1 MFYQRLLLFALKL
14 AIFDFHSPCSD
25 DWARSFRKQHTIRSL
40 WDRPLT
46 VRYNGRGASPHPA
59 GRHLREGVFAMDSQT
74 VIAVCALLALMVAI
88 ADLVRKE

>member
-1 MFYQRLLLFALKL
+1 VRLDGCAL
-14 AIFDFHSPCSD
+14 
-25 DWARSFRKQHTIRSL
+25 
-40 WDRPLT
+40 
-46 VRYNGRGASPHPA
+46 RYNGRGASPHPA